1 MNVHRCLSQII
12 FCSRTSAACSLTLCL
27 PKAQKHKIT
36 SVWLTSSPTS
46 IWVSVLQVGEKKN
59 NNKNPLITRRCC
71 VLEQL
76 TNTPQH
82 LTGSSPQSLQCTTD
96 AGKQSNRSFGCCAC
110 KQPALICRIFP
121 PGGGPPRRSVI
132 VSAPLILLA
141 GGWWSLTWGDGGLG
155 QSFFIRLHRSSY
167 PLETEKRGRG
177 WTSCTSS
184 SESRERDGAEGAE
197 TRFRDAAQRCRCVF
211 VCDGETE
218 KVCEC
223 VEQTFGLRVL
233 RLAELAVRFWL
244 QIWGNEQREG
254 EEQNLDGGE

>member
-1 MNVHRCLSQII
+1 M
-12 FCSRTSAACSLTLCL
+12 SLTDHIL
-27 PKAQKHKIT
+27 QSYI
-36 SVWLTSSPTS
+36 S
-46 IWVSVLQVGEKKN
+46 SVLPDALFTKGTKTQNYICLADLLADLYLSECITGRGKKNN

-244 QIWGNEQREG
+244 QI
-254 EEQNLDGGE
+254 